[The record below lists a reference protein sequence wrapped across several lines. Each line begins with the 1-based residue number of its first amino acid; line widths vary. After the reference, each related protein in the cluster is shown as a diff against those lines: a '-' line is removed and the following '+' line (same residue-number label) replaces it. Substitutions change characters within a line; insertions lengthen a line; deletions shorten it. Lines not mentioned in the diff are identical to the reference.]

1 MYMCMYI
8 CIYIYVYIYIQY
20 RHGTRTTVI
29 SARVLSVLVREGAD
43 LNFDPWCSCE
53 MVRKMQPRSAAQD
66 RAHGWLGRVHV
77 VLTCNF
83 NQSDLDPWCS
93 SGFPHGASVR
103 GCQANMLANG
113 GSQRFFLFLSSL
125 AHGPP
130 PPFMILRCLDGARCK
145 SWPRERC
152 HPKGLSVLCLPGW
165 QVVVT
170 GLCAYGLV
178 LVELLLLNC
187 KMAGPKYVVAQS
199 RNKRSRKQT

>member
-1 MYMCMYI
+1 MCI
-8 CIYIYVYIYIQY
+8 RY
-20 RHGTRTTVI
+20 RHSTRTTMI

-53 MVRKMQPRSAAQD
+53 MVRKMQPRSGAQD

-77 VLTCNF
+77 VLTCNL
-83 NQSDLDPWCS
+83 NQSHLDPWCS
-93 SGFPHGASVR
+93 SRFSHGASVR

-113 GSQRFFLFLSSL
+113 GARRVFLFLSSL
-125 AHGPP
+125 AVRPAAALHDLKIFG
-130 PPFMILRCLDGARCK
+130 GAMCK

-165 QVVVT
+165 QVVAE

-178 LVELLLLNC
+178 LVELLLPYLIELSSLGVC
-187 KMAGPKYVVAQS
+187 A
-199 RNKRSRKQT
+199 T